1 MYSVYSRRLTVEG
14 LSHSLFLSI
23 KPHAQCAL
31 RKIGMKGGKISYLRV
46 QFFLKLWLFRPLY
59 NDREYFNQSTAPPL
73 PLKIMSAVHKYACAH
88 LPQHGEKFCTKRRRI
103 GFGPLGVITL
113 CYRATEGCVVWEL
126 QKEMMRRDPCGP
138 SSPPVL
144 PHSSQFWLKSKLREW
159 EGPAIY
165 MLSIPA
171 VYVHCTCV
179 LYTVQYV
186 YSVLYTV
193 DVIYPPRVTLN
204 TFYLVCT
211 VCESNQL

>member
-1 MYSVYSRRLTVEG
+1 
-14 LSHSLFLSI
+14 
-23 KPHAQCAL
+23 
-31 RKIGMKGGKISYLRV
+31 
-46 QFFLKLWLFRPLY
+46 
-59 NDREYFNQSTAPPL
+59 
-73 PLKIMSAVHKYACAH
+73 MSAVHKYACAH

-103 GFGPLGVITL
+103 GFGPLGVITI
-113 CYRATEGCVVWEL
+113 CYRGTEGCVVWEL

-165 MLSIPA
+165 NLHA
-171 VYVHCTCV
+171 VYTCRLCTLYVCTVHCTCV
-179 LYTVQYV
+179 RVQYVYV

-211 VCESNQL
+211 VCENNQL